1 MSPSGTTHY
10 GALIKEVGRGARGAR
25 SLDRAQAAG
34 LYGAML
40 DSQVPDMELGAL
52 LIALRIKG
60 ESCDELLGF
69 HDALQARTAR
79 VAVEAGPRLVLLP
92 ALNGARKLANLM
104 PLVALQLAQRGVP
117 VLIHGRHDFD
127 TRESPFELL
136 QALGLSQAT
145 TLNELGQQLSA
156 RRLAVA
162 PLSLLCPGLDAL
174 MALRPRLGVR
184 NSAHIMAKL
193 LDPAP
198 GRSLRVVAVTHPEY
212 LDSMSEALPVLCR
225 DSGGR
230 ALLMRACEGEAHA
243 HMRRKAWMRSFGPDG
258 STELQTGDE
267 DLAQALFEQPGIA
280 ENAALIQGLM
290 AGRAALPARIAE
302 QIEALQALANA

>member
-1 MSPSGTTHY
+1 MAGC

-25 SLDRAQAAG
+25 SLDRAQAAA
-34 LYGAML
+34 LYGEML
-40 DSQVPDMELGAL
+40 DGRVPDMELGAL

-60 ESCDELLGF
+60 ESCEELLGF
-69 HDALQARTAR
+69 HEALQARTACIQ
-79 VAVEAGPRLVLLP
+79 VPEGPRLVLLP

-104 PLVALQLAQRGVP
+104 PLVALLLAQRGVP

-127 TRESPFELL
+127 TRVDSFGLL
-136 QALGLSQAT
+136 QALGLRQARD
-145 TLNELGQQLSA
+145 LAEVAPALQSD
-156 RRLAVA
+156 RMAVA
-162 PLSLLCPGLDAL
+162 PLRLLCPGLDAL

-212 LDSMSEALPVLCR
+212 LDSMSEALPLLCR
-225 DSGGR
+225 DSGGQ

-243 HMRRKAWMRSFGPDG
+243 HLRRKAWMRRFGPDG
-258 STELQTGDE
+258 STELQTGDD
-267 DLAQALFEQPGIA
+267 DLAQPLLEQAGIE
-280 ENAALIQGLM
+280 ENAALIQDILS
-290 AGRAALPARIAE
+290 GRLPLPARIAE
-302 QIEALQALANA
+302 QVQALETLAKA

>member
-1 MSPSGTTHY
+1 MASY

-25 SLDRAQAAG
+25 SLDRPQAAA
-34 LYGAML
+34 LYGDML
-40 DSQVPDMELGAL
+40 EGRVPDMELGAL

-60 ESCDELLGF
+60 ESCEELLGF

-79 VAVEAGPRLVLLP
+79 LELPAGPRLVLLP

-104 PLVALQLAQRGVP
+104 PLVALLLARRGVP

-127 TRESPFELL
+127 SRENSFDLL
-136 QALGLSQAT
+136 RALGLEQAIG
-145 TLNELGQQLSA
+145 LPGLSA
-156 RRLAVA
+156 ALAAGRPAVA
-162 PLSLLCPGLDAL
+162 PLNLLCPGLDAL

-212 LDSMSEALPVLCR
+212 LDSMSEALPALCR
-225 DSGGR
+225 DSGGQ

-243 HMRRKAWMRSFGPDG
+243 HLRRKAWMRRFGPDG
-258 STELQTGDE
+258 SSELQTGDE
-267 DLAQALFEQPGIA
+267 DLNQPLLEMPA
-280 ENAALIQGLM
+280 VDDNAALIQDFL
-290 AGRAALPARIAE
+290 AGRRPLPARIEE
-302 QIEALQALANA
+302 QVATLDALARA

>member
-1 MSPSGTTHY
+1 MGRY

-25 SLDRAQAAG
+25 SLERTQAAQ
-34 LYGAML
+34 LYAEML
-40 DSQVPDMELGAL
+40 DGQVPDMELGAL

-79 VAVEAGPRLVLLP
+79 VTPPEGPRLVLLP

-104 PLVALQLAQRGVP
+104 PLVALLLARRGVP

-136 QALGLSQAT
+136 QALECPQAR
-145 TLNELGQQLSA
+145 TLAEVRQQLQD

-184 NSAHIMAKL
+184 NSAHSMAKL

-212 LDSMSEALPVLCR
+212 LDSMGEALPALCR
-225 DSGGR
+225 NSGGQ

-243 HMRRKAWMRSFGPDG
+243 HLRRKAWMRRFGPDG
-258 STELQTGDE
+258 SSELQTGDE
-267 DLAQALFEQPGIA
+267 DLTQALFEQPA
-280 ENAALIQGLM
+280 VTDNSALIQALL
-290 AGRAALPARIAE
+290 AGERPLPARIVE
-302 QIEALQALANA
+302 QVDALETLART

>member
-1 MSPSGTTHY
+1 MTHY

-25 SLDRAQAAG
+25 SLDRGQAAG
-34 LYGAML
+34 LYGDML
-40 DSQVPDMELGAL
+40 DGRVPDMELGAL

-69 HDALQARTAR
+69 HDALQARTTG
-79 VAVEAGPRLVLLP
+79 VAVDPGPRLVLLP

-104 PLVALQLAQRGVP
+104 PLVALLLAQRGVP

-136 QALGLSQAT
+136 QALGLPQAGT
-145 TLNELGQQLSA
+145 RDEIEQQLRA

-162 PLSLLCPGLDAL
+162 PLDLLCPGLDRL
-174 MALRPRLGVR
+174 MALRLRLGVR
-184 NSAHIMAKL
+184 NSAHSLAKL

-212 LDSMSEALPVLCR
+212 LDSMSEALPALCR

-243 HMRRKAWMRSFGPDG
+243 HLRRKAWMRSFAPDG

-267 DLAQALFEQPGIA
+267 DLGQALFEQAAIA
-280 ENAALIQGLM
+280 ENTALIQGFL
-290 AGRAALPARIAE
+290 AGRPPLPARIAE
-302 QIEALQALANA
+302 QVDVLEALAKA

>member
-1 MSPSGTTHY
+1 MAGY

-25 SLDRAQAAG
+25 SLDRSQASA
-34 LYGAML
+34 LYGDML
-40 DSQVPDMELGAL
+40 DGRVPDMELGAL

-60 ESCDELLGF
+60 ESCEELLGF
-69 HDALQARTAR
+69 HEALQARTACLDMP
-79 VAVEAGPRLVLLP
+79 AGPRLVLLP

-104 PLVALQLAQRGVP
+104 PLVALLLAQRGVP

-127 TRESPFELL
+127 SRENSFGLL
-136 QALGLSQAT
+136 QALGLPQAAS
-145 TLNELGQQLSA
+145 LDEVPAALQAGRPAVVALG
-156 RRLAVA
+156 
-162 PLSLLCPGLDAL
+162 LLCPGLDAL
-174 MALRPRLGVR
+174 MALRLRLGVR

-225 DSGGR
+225 DSGGQ

-243 HMRRKAWMRSFGPDG
+243 HLRRKAWMRRFGPDG
-258 STELQTGDE
+258 STELQTGE
-267 DLAQALFEQPGIA
+267 DDLNQPLLEQPGIQD
-280 ENAALIQGLM
+280 NAALIQDFL
-290 AGRAALPARIAE
+290 AGRRPLPARIEE
-302 QIEALQALANA
+302 QVQALEALARA

>member
-1 MSPSGTTHY
+1 MAHY
-10 GALIKEVGRGARGAR
+10 GALIKEVGRGSRGAR
-25 SLDRAQAAG
+25 SLDREQACA
-34 LYGAML
+34 LYGQML
-40 DSQVPDMELGAL
+40 DGQVPDMELGAL

-60 ESCDELLGF
+60 ESCEELLGF
-69 HDALQARTAR
+69 HDALQVRTAR
-79 VAVEAGPRLVLLP
+79 IEVPRGPRLVLLP

-104 PLVALQLAQRGVP
+104 PLVALLLAQRGVP

-127 TRESPFELL
+127 TREDSFELL
-136 QALGLSQAT
+136 RALGLEPA
-145 TLNELGQQLSA
+145 QQLPQLQEQLES

-174 MALRPRLGVR
+174 MALRQRLGVR

-212 LDSMSEALPVLCR
+212 LDSMSEALPRLCR
-225 DSGGR
+225 DSNGQ

-243 HMRRKAWMRSFGPDG
+243 HLRRKAWMRRFGPDG
-258 STELQTGDE
+258 SSELHTGDE
-267 DLAQALFEQPGIA
+267 DLSQPLLEQPGIQD
-280 ENAALIQGLM
+280 NSALIQAMLSD
-290 AGRAALPARIAE
+290 RQPLPARIAE
-302 QIEALQALANA
+302 QVQALEALAGG

>member
-1 MSPSGTTHY
+1 MAGY

-25 SLDRAQAAG
+25 SLDRAQAAA
-34 LYGAML
+34 LYGEML
-40 DSQVPDMELGAL
+40 DGRVPDMELGAL

-60 ESCDELLGF
+60 ESCEELLGF
-69 HDALQARTAR
+69 HEALQARTACIP
-79 VAVEAGPRLVLLP
+79 VPEGPRLVLLP

-104 PLVALQLAQRGVP
+104 PLVALLLARRGVP

-127 TRESPFELL
+127 TRVDSFGLL
-136 QALGLSQAT
+136 QALGLRQAQDLT
-145 TLNELGQQLSA
+145 EVAPALQSG
-156 RRLAVA
+156 RMAVA
-162 PLSLLCPGLDAL
+162 PLGLLCPGLDAL

-212 LDSMSEALPVLCR
+212 LDSMSEALPLLCR
-225 DSGGR
+225 DSGGQ

-243 HMRRKAWMRSFGPDG
+243 HLRRKAWMRRFGPDG
-258 STELQTGDE
+258 STELQTGDD
-267 DLAQALFEQPGIA
+267 DLAQPLLEQAGIE
-280 ENAALIQGLM
+280 ENAALIQDILS
-290 AGRAALPARIAE
+290 GRLPLPARIAE
-302 QIEALQALANA
+302 QVQALETLAKA

>member
-1 MSPSGTTHY
+1 MAGY

-25 SLDRAQAAG
+25 SLDRAQAAA
-34 LYGAML
+34 LYGEML
-40 DSQVPDMELGAL
+40 DGRVPDMELGAL

-60 ESCDELLGF
+60 ESCEELLGF
-69 HDALQARTAR
+69 HEALQARTACIQ
-79 VAVEAGPRLVLLP
+79 VPEGPRLVLLP

-104 PLVALQLAQRGVP
+104 PLVALLLAQRGVP

-127 TRESPFELL
+127 TRVDSFGLL
-136 QALGLSQAT
+136 QALGLRQARD
-145 TLNELGQQLSA
+145 LAEVAPALQSD
-156 RRLAVA
+156 RMAVA
-162 PLSLLCPGLDAL
+162 PLRLLCPGLDAL

-212 LDSMSEALPVLCR
+212 LDSMSEALPLLCR
-225 DSGGR
+225 DSGGQ

-243 HMRRKAWMRSFGPDG
+243 HLRRKAWMRRFGPDG
-258 STELQTGDE
+258 STELQTGDD
-267 DLAQALFEQPGIA
+267 DLAQPLLEQAGIE
-280 ENAALIQGLM
+280 ENAALIQDILS
-290 AGRAALPARIAE
+290 GRLPLPARIAE
-302 QIEALQALANA
+302 QVQALETLAKA

>member
-1 MSPSGTTHY
+1 MAGY

-25 SLDRAQAAG
+25 SLDRPQAAA
-34 LYGAML
+34 LYGDML
-40 DSQVPDMELGAL
+40 DGRVPDMELGAL

-79 VAVEAGPRLVLLP
+79 IEPPAGPRLVLLP

-104 PLVALQLAQRGVP
+104 PLVALLLARRGVP

-127 TRESPFELL
+127 SRENSFDLL
-136 QALGLSQAT
+136 RALGLEQAT
-145 TLNELGQQLSA
+145 ALPDLSA
-156 RRLAVA
+156 ALAAGRPAVA
-162 PLSLLCPGLDAL
+162 PLDLLCPGLDAL

-212 LDSMSEALPVLCR
+212 LDSMSEALPALCR
-225 DSGGR
+225 DSGGQ

-243 HMRRKAWMRSFGPDG
+243 HLRRKAWMRRFGPDG
-258 STELQTGDE
+258 SSELQTGDD
-267 DLAQALFEQPGIA
+267 DLNQPLLELPGTDD
-280 ENAALIQGLM
+280 NAALIQDFL
-290 AGRAALPARIAE
+290 AGRRPLPARIEE
-302 QIEALQALANA
+302 QVEALDALARA

>member
-1 MSPSGTTHY
+1 MAGY

-25 SLDRAQAAG
+25 SLDRPQAAA
-34 LYGAML
+34 LYGDML
-40 DSQVPDMELGAL
+40 DGRVPDMELGAL

-79 VAVEAGPRLVLLP
+79 IEPPAGPRLVLLP

-104 PLVALQLAQRGVP
+104 PLVALLLARRGVP

-127 TRESPFELL
+127 SRENSFDLL
-136 QALGLSQAT
+136 RALGLEQAT
-145 TLNELGQQLSA
+145 TLPDLSA
-156 RRLAVA
+156 ALAAGRPAVA
-162 PLSLLCPGLDAL
+162 PLNLLCPGLDAL

-212 LDSMSEALPVLCR
+212 LDSMSEALPTLCR
-225 DSGGR
+225 DSGGQ

-243 HMRRKAWMRSFGPDG
+243 HLRRKAWMRRFGPDG
-258 STELQTGDE
+258 SSELQTGDD
-267 DLAQALFEQPGIA
+267 DLNQPLLELPGTDD
-280 ENAALIQGLM
+280 NAALIQDFL
-290 AGRAALPARIAE
+290 AGRRPLPARIKE
-302 QIEALQALANA
+302 QVEALDALARA

>member
-1 MSPSGTTHY
+1 MAHY

-25 SLDRAQAAG
+25 SLDRAQAAS

-40 DSQVPDMELGAL
+40 DGQVPDMELGAL

-69 HDALQARTAR
+69 HDALQARTAIIP
-79 VAVEAGPRLVLLP
+79 VSDGPRLVVLP

-104 PLVALQLAQRGVP
+104 PLVACLLARRGVP
-117 VLIHGRHDFD
+117 VLVHGRHDFD
-127 TRESPFELL
+127 TREDPFALL
-136 QALGLSQAT
+136 AALRLDAAT
-145 TLNELGQQLSA
+145 SLQDLTHQMTT
-156 RRLAVA
+156 RHLAVA

-184 NSAHIMAKL
+184 NSGHIMVKL

-212 LDSMSEALPVLCR
+212 LDSMTEALPTLCQA
-225 DSGGR
+225 SGGQ

-243 HMRRKAWMRSFGPDG
+243 HLRRKAWMRRFDADG
-258 STELQTGDE
+258 SSELQTGEE
-267 DLAQALFEQPGIA
+267 DLDQPLLEQPLIA
-280 ENAALIQGLM
+280 ENAALIASFL
-290 AGRAALPARIAE
+290 AGERPLPARIAE
-302 QIEALQALANA
+302 QVDALEQLARA